1 MTDEIFNVA
10 KCFPDSFINSNGE
23 LIISVKGNVYFIATD
38 CNTKEDIVC
47 KLLEWCSR
55 PMAKG
60 QPYASEKRNSEWRDS
75 LICRLNEYL
84 GTDFTQEDMYLI
96 YEKLGNRIN
105 HDLTLR
111 FIESRYDL
119 DLIRLE
125 DSQDESSN

>member
-38 CNTKEDIVC
+38 CTTKEDIIC

-55 PMAKG
+55 PLAKG
-60 QPYASEKRNSEWRDS
+60 EPFNSDKRNIEWRNS
-75 LICRLNEYL
+75 LICGLNEYL

-96 YEKLGNRIN
+96 YEKLGNRVN

-125 DSQDESSN
+125 DSQGESSN